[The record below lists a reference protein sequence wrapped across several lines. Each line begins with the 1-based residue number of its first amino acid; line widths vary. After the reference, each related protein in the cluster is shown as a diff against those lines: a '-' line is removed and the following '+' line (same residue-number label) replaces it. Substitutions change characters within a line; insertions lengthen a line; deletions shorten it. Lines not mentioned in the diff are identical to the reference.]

1 MRTVLKFPPTK
12 CIKKL
17 ILEWLRDHLN
27 DYKDF
32 IDQED
37 HEKYLSKMRKADEW
51 VDNLI
56 IQVSGRLF
64 SPNRFM

>member
-1 MRTVLKFPPTK
+1 MRTVV
-12 CIKKL
+12 
-17 ILEWLRDHLN
+17 ILEWLREHLN

-37 HEKYLSKMRKADEW
+37 HEKYLSKMTKADEW

-56 IQVSGRLF
+56 IQVSGRVF
-64 SPNRFM
+64 APNSFM